1 MIMLKSFFMRR
12 LFLFITLLTATSVVS
27 FAQFSK
33 FSINATGGYTFQ
45 DKVSFDAGKAY
56 ANEALQYGGSLEF
69 FPSRNKSFELSY
81 SYMSTEMPVYGL
93 NGNQINKTAGKGGV
107 SYILA
112 GGNTYFAK
120 TNNAKAM
127 PFLGGGIGV
136 GILNNSGQSSTNFA
150 WNIKTG
156 VKIKTASVLS
166 FKLNAYLQS
175 MIGTAGNDY
184 WYTWYGVVAVQ
195 DYASLFQFG
204 LGASVCIDFPGK

>member
-1 MIMLKSFFMRR
+1 MRR
-12 LFLFITLLTATSVVS
+12 LFILMVLLTATAAVS
-27 FAQFSK
+27 FGQFSK
-33 FSINATGGYTFQ
+33 VSLNATGGYTFQ
-45 DKVSFDAGKAY
+45 EKVSFDAGKAY
-56 ANEALQYGGSLEF
+56 ANEALQYGGSVEF
-69 FPSRNKSFELSY
+69 FPSRFKSFELSY

-93 NGNQINKTAGKGGV
+93 TGDQLNKNAGKGGI

-120 TNNAKAM
+120 NANSKAM
-127 PFLGGGIGV
+127 PYIGGGIGV
-136 GILNNSGQSSTNFA
+136 GLINNNNQTATNFA

-156 VKIKTASVLS
+156 VKIKTSSVVS

-184 WYTWYGVVAVQ
+184 WYTWYGVVAVA
-195 DYASLFQFG
+195 DYASIFQFG